1 MILEDK
7 DPNFRVLNTTVNTF
21 NDASTSYFHKS
32 VGGYHPA
39 KLRRYQDMIERH
51 ISQNHFNVLNMLNTK
66 YLIMSSREEGGSPMA
81 QRNPGALGNAWFVH
95 NLIWAENAD
104 QEIEALNPPFAPDT
118 TAVADVRFKSQILTN
133 WSAPEPGDTIFLT
146 SYKPNELIYTSR
158 AKGERLA
165 VFSEV
170 YFPNGW
176 KVWIDD
182 QPADH
187 FRVNY
192 ILRSMNVP
200 AGEHSIRFKFD
211 PDDYTRGNALGDIT
225 SGIITVLLILAV
237 FMTVKKSV
245 SKDA

>member
-1 MILEDK
+1 
-7 DPNFRVLNTTVNTF
+7 
-21 NDASTSYFHKS
+21 
-32 VGGYHPA
+32 
-39 KLRRYQDMIERH
+39 
-51 ISQNHFNVLNMLNTK
+51 
-66 YLIMSSREEGGSPMA
+66 
-81 QRNPGALGNAWFVH
+81 
-95 NLIWAENAD
+95 
-104 QEIEALNPPFAPDT
+104 
-118 TAVADVRFKSQILTN
+118 VADVRFKSQILTN